1 MQAEFPRNDKA
12 LGREGEAMAASILK
26 GRGYRILEKNYRCR
40 LGEVDLI
47 VEKEG
52 TITFVEV
59 KTRRSVEAV
68 SPRELVSLP
77 KQRHISKVAHHYL
90 ALKRLH
96 DTNANFAV
104 LTIDWSQSPPN
115 IEWIPD
121 AFSSAYGY

>member
-1 MQAEFPRNDKA
+1 MQGDFPRDDKA
-12 LGREGEAMAASILK
+12 LGRDGEALAGSVLK
-26 GRGYRILEKNYRCR
+26 ARGYRILEKNYRCR
-40 LGEVDLI
+40 LGEIDLI
-47 VEKEG
+47 VEKKG

-59 KTRRSVEAV
+59 KTRRSVAAV
-68 SPRELVSLP
+68 SPRELVTLP

-90 ALKRLH
+90 ALRRLY

-104 LTIDWSQSPPN
+104 LTIDFSENPPR